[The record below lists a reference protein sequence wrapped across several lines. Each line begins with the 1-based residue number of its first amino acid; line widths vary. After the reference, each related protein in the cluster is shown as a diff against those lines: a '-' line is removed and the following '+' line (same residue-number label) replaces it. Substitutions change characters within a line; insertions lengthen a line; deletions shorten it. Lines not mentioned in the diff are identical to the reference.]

1 LAVFS
6 FRVFQSSQLV
16 EKEIKASHSGVRSLP
31 AGRRSD
37 EESPFSLEFL
47 YEK

>member
-1 LAVFS
+1 MAVFS

-16 EKEIKASHSGVRSLP
+16 ENEVKASHSEVRSLP
-31 AGRRSD
+31 AGRRSY
-37 EESPFSLEFL
+37 EESAFSLESL

>member
-16 EKEIKASHSGVRSLP
+16 ENEVKASHSEERNLP

-37 EESPFSLEFL
+37 EESAFSLEFL